1 MDKDTTSRLGTWY
14 RNPFGRRVLS
24 PEPPYFVISR
34 PSHREDRDALRCQT
48 LADLAGSMRPT
59 ELLSES

>member
-14 RNPFGRRVLS
+14 RTPFGRRVLS
-24 PEPPYFVISR
+24 LKPPYFVIARS
-34 PSHREDRDALRCQT
+34 SHREDSDALRRQT
-48 LADLAGSMRPT
+48 LADLADSRPT